1 MCVTIFST
9 AWREI
14 PPCFDFYIVTRSYSS
29 CLFLCALGGDNSIFI
44 RLTHANVWESMEKPC
59 SYRRITSIKS
69 CIFYYK
75 SCENCIRYYKLCAL
89 CLNANHYH
97 HSTKLY
103 QKKYHSF
110 VAIGLLLA
118 CVCTRNNTDGNKFMI
133 FTCIALYYGDN
144 QMKLGLLQCPV

>member
-14 PPCFDFYIVTRSYSS
+14 LPCFDFYVVTRSYSS
-29 CLFLCALGGDNSIFI
+29 RPFLRALGGDNSIFI
-44 RLTHANVWESMEKPC
+44 IRLTHANVWDSMEKPC
-59 SYRRITSIKS
+59 SCRRITSIKS

-110 VAIGLLLA
+110 VAIGLLL
-118 CVCTRNNTDGNKFMI
+118 VC
-133 FTCIALYYGDN
+133 ALVTI
-144 QMKLGLLQCPV
+144 QMATNS